1 MTLPRTRP
9 PTRVLRFIA
18 RLNVGGPARHV
29 VWLHE
34 ALASGALA
42 EEFTPLLV
50 TGIVPPGEVDMGTFA
65 AAHGVTPIVV
75 PSVSRE
81 MSLRDLIAIWDV
93 WRLMVRLR
101 PDVVHTHTAKAGSVG
116 RLAGLLYRF
125 CTPSILLL
133 RPRRCKFVHTY
144 HGHVFR
150 HYYGATKTRLFL
162 FVERLLA
169 RLNTDRIIVLGEQQL
184 REIRDTF
191 AVGRPDQYAIVPLG
205 IELQDLEV
213 PSGKGAALR
222 AAWGIDARETV
233 VGIVGR
239 LAAIKNHDLFLRVAA
254 RSSNGTR
261 FVVYG
266 EGGEREQL
274 VHRAAEL
281 KIGDR
286 VVFAGTRAADE
297 IYASLDVVTL
307 TSRNEGTPLVII
319 EAMAAGKPV
328 VSTAVGGVVDLLGAV
343 EQRIETEGSFFEI
356 RERGLTARSD
366 DAEGFS
372 SALEHLLHDEAL
384 RRRLIE
390 RGKAYVHQAH
400 TRQRLVNDIVTVYRG
415 LVVR

>member
-1 MTLPRTRP
+1 MTLS
-9 PTRVLRFIA
+9 PTRVMRFIA

-29 VWLHE
+29 VWLHQ

-50 TGIVPPGEVDMGTFA
+50 TGTVPPGEVDMGPFA
-65 AAHGVTPIVV
+65 AAHGVTPIIV

-81 MSLRDLIAIWDV
+81 MSLRDPFAIWDV
-93 WRLMVRLR
+93 WRLMVRVR
-101 PDVVHTHTAKAGSVG
+101 PDIVHTHTAKAGSVG

-125 CTPSILLL
+125 FTPSILLL

-150 HYYGATKTRLFL
+150 HYYGAGKTRLVL
-162 FVERLLA
+162 LVERLLA

-191 AVGRPDQYAIVPLG
+191 AVGRPDQFVTVPLG
-205 IELQDLEV
+205 IELQHFDV
-213 PSGKGAALR
+213 PSAKGAALR
-222 AAWGIDARETV
+222 AALGIDASETV

-254 RSSNGTR
+254 RSNGTR

-266 EGGEREQL
+266 DGGERDRL
-274 VHRAAEL
+274 VARAAEL
-281 KIGDR
+281 KIDHR
-286 VVFAGTRAADE
+286 IVFAGTRDADE
-297 IYASLDVVTL
+297 IYSSLDVVTL
-307 TSRNEGTPLVII
+307 TSRNEGTPLAII

-343 EQRIETEGSFFEI
+343 EQRVETNGSFFEI
-356 RERGLTARSD
+356 RERGLTASSD
-366 DAEGFS
+366 DVEGFS
-372 SALEHLLHDEAL
+372 GALEHLLQHEAL
-384 RRRLIE
+384 RRLLVE
-390 RGKAYVHQAH
+390 RGRTYVHQTH
-400 TRQRLVNDIVTVYRG
+400 TRQRLVDDIVTVYRG
-415 LVVR
+415 LVK

>member
-1 MTLPRTRP
+1 VTLP
-9 PTRVLRFIA
+9 PTRVMRFIA

-34 ALASGALA
+34 AMASGALA

-50 TGIVPPGEVDMGTFA
+50 TGTVPPGEVDMRTFA
-65 AAHGVTPIVV
+65 AAHGVTPIIV

-81 MSLRDLIAIWDV
+81 MSLLDLVAIWDV

-101 PDVVHTHTAKAGSVG
+101 PDVVHTHTAKAGAVG

-125 CTPSILLL
+125 LTPSILVL

-150 HYYGATKTRLFL
+150 YYYGATKTRIFL
-162 FVERLLA
+162 FVERMLA

-191 AVGRPDQYAIVPLG
+191 AVGRPDQYVTVPLG
-205 IELQDLEV
+205 IEMQDLDV

-222 AAWGIDARETV
+222 AGWGIEANEIV

-254 RSSNGTR
+254 RSSRGMR

-266 EGGEREQL
+266 DGGERDRL

-281 KIGDR
+281 KIADR
-286 VVFAGTRAADE
+286 VVFAGTRDADE

-307 TSRNEGTPLVII
+307 TSRNEGTPLAII

-343 EQRIETEGSFFEI
+343 EQRIEIDGSVFEI

-372 SALEHLLHDEAL
+372 GALEHLLHDDAL
-384 RRRLIE
+384 RRRLVE
-390 RGKAYVHQAH
+390 RGKTYVNQTHAK
-400 TRQRLVNDIVTVYRG
+400 QRLIDDIVTVYRG
-415 LVVR
+415 LADR

>member
-1 MTLPRTRP
+1 M
-9 PTRVLRFIA
+9 RFIA

-50 TGIVPPGEVDMGTFA
+50 TGTVPPGEVDMRTFA
-65 AAHGVTPIVV
+65 AEHGVTPIVV

-81 MSLRDLIAIWDV
+81 MSLRDLGAIWDV

-101 PDVVHTHTAKAGSVG
+101 PDVVHTHTAKAGAVG

-125 CTPSILLL
+125 VTPSLLLL
-133 RPRRCKFVHTY
+133 RPRRCRFVHTY
-144 HGHVFR
+144 HGHVFH
-150 HYYGATKTRLFL
+150 HYYGAAKTRLFL

-169 RLNTDRIIVLGEQQL
+169 RINTDRIIVLGEQQL

-191 AVGRPDQYAIVPLG
+191 GVGRPDQFVIVPLG
-205 IELQDLEV
+205 MEMQDLDL
-213 PSGKGAALR
+213 PSGKGEALR
-222 AAWGIDARETV
+222 AAWGIDAGETV

-254 RSSNGTR
+254 RSVNGTR

-266 EGGEREQL
+266 DGGERDRL

-281 KIGDR
+281 QIGER
-286 VVFAGTRAADE
+286 VVFAGTREAAE
-297 IYASLDVVTL
+297 IYGSLDVVAL
-307 TSRNEGTPLVII
+307 TSRNEGTPLAII

-343 EQRIETEGSFFEI
+343 EERIEADGSFFEI

-366 DAEGFS
+366 DAAGFS
-372 SALEHLLHDEAL
+372 NALEHLVHDAAL
-384 RRRLIE
+384 RRRLVE
-390 RGKAYVHQAH
+390 RGKAYVNRAH
-400 TRQRLVNDIVTVYRG
+400 TRQRLVDDIVTVYRG
-415 LVVR
+415 LAET

>member
-1 MTLPRTRP
+1 MTLP
-9 PTRVLRFIA
+9 PTRVMRFIA

-34 ALASGALA
+34 ALAGGALA

-50 TGIVPPGEVDMGTFA
+50 TGTVPPGEVDMQAFA

-81 MSLRDLIAIWDV
+81 MSLSDLVAIWDV

-125 CTPSILLL
+125 FTPSLLLL

-144 HGHVFR
+144 HGHVFH
-150 HYYGATKTRLFL
+150 HYYSATKTRLFL

-184 REIRDTF
+184 REIRDTY
-191 AVGRPDQYAIVPLG
+191 AIGRPDQYVIVPLG
-205 IELQDLEV
+205 IEMQDLDV

-222 AAWGIDARETV
+222 AAWGIDTRETV
-233 VGIVGR
+233 IGIVGR

-266 EGGEREQL
+266 DGGERDQL

-281 KIGDR
+281 KIDDR
-286 VVFAGTRAADE
+286 IVFAGTREADE
-297 IYASLDVVTL
+297 IYASLDVVAL
-307 TSRNEGTPLVII
+307 TSRNEGTPLAII

-343 EQRIETEGSFFEI
+343 EQRIEADGSFFEI

-384 RRRLIE
+384 RRRLVE
-390 RGKAYVHQAH
+390 RGKAYVNRVH

-415 LVVR
+415 LADR